1 MKKLLLALMCLMATG
16 VFAETVVL
24 DNLKKGSTKTLH
36 NGDVVTGKLQTNVI
50 LEIADGATIRLRN
63 ATINPGSPKY
73 AHEGHSGIHCKGSA
87 TILLEGSN
95 YVYPYG
101 GYAAGIFVEKGGDYY
116 GAGNNTIV
124 WKQYTLTID
133 AAPGASV
140 AKLDVIASNGAAIG
154 AGHKYYKN
162 ILSSH
167 HSCGSI
173 VINGG
178 EIFAYSNQGAGIG
191 GSHETS
197 CGDIT
202 INGGKVTAKSNSYS
216 AAIGSGWHQ
225 INAGSDYWS
234 ECGTIIINGG
244 EIIASA
250 GLHAAGIGSGWNG
263 ICGPIYINSGVT
275 SIHAKGYH
283 AIGKGYFDEGK
294 TYAFGGL
301 TLFNSYLA
309 NGQTVKEYDYPEPIV
324 PPVTCEVP
332 TNVRKQNITAST
344 ATISWNTS
352 ASADRYEVCYRVAAS
367 MSEEYNSVIVPDGTS
382 CVLENLMP
390 GTQYQVWVVAYCGDG
405 SVTTTKSTFTT
416 AGSQDPELLCP
427 VPTDLVVFAVGTDEA
442 TLNWYPGSEEQST
455 WYVYYRKKGTSSW
468 SEEMVTG
475 GLGKELKKFTLY
487 NLEPNTTYQVYITG
501 TCYVKSIGYWVD
513 NTSASN
519 QIEFTTEAL
528 GCITPSDVEVSE
540 ITDSEATLTWTPGS
554 ESQDQWYVSLKKHSD
569 SSWKKFAVN
578 DNMVVLT
585 ELQSQTSYD
594 VKVSAH
600 CGSAESTSTAVTT
613 FTTGAPVTTPCNKPG
628 LQFINITSTSAR
640 LVWSNN
646 TNNMFVCIEKASVG
660 HFPDGRWVY
669 QDYYDA
675 TGLEPNTQYM
685 ARVLARCGEDS
696 YSEYSEIEYFKTLPN
711 EQGIEETSSNS
722 PSRGEKILRDGQ
734 LYIIVG
740 DKTYD
745 ARGVEIKK

>member
-1 MKKLLLALMCLMATG
+1 MKKILLLTLMCLMATG
-16 VFAETVVL
+16 VFAELVVL
-24 DNLKKGSTKTLH
+24 NRLQSGSTKTLH
-36 NGDVVTGKLQTNVI
+36 DGDVVMGTLQTNVI
-50 LEIADGATIRLRN
+50 LKIADGATITLRN
-63 ATINPGSPKY
+63 ATICPGSPKY
-73 AHEGHSGIHCKGSA
+73 ANDSHSGIHCNGSA
-87 TILLEGSN
+87 TILLDGKN

-101 GYAAGIFVEKGGDYY
+101 SHAAGIFVEKGGDYY

-133 AAPGASV
+133 AAPGASE
-140 AKLDVIASNGAAIG
+140 AKLDVIADYGAAIG
-154 AGHKYYKN
+154 AGHKYFKN

-178 EIFAYSNQGAGIG
+178 DIYAYSSQGAGIG

-202 INGGKVTAKSNSYS
+202 INGGKVTAISNSYS
-216 AAIGSGWHQ
+216 AGIGSGWHQ

-244 EIIASA
+244 EIIAKA
-250 GLHAAGIGSGWNG
+250 GSFAAGIGSGNNG
-263 ICGPIYINSGVT
+263 MCGPIYINSAT

-283 AIGKGYFDEGK
+283 AIGKGRFDEGK

-309 NGQTVKEYDYPEPIV
+309 NGQTVTEYDYPEPIAPSV
-324 PPVTCEVP
+324 ICPVP
-332 TNVRKQNITAST
+332 TNVQKQNITAST
-344 ATISWNTS
+344 ATISWNSNTIP
-352 ASADRYEVCYRVAAS
+352 DRYEVCYRVAAS
-367 MSEEYNSVIVPDGTS
+367 MSEEYQSVFVHDGTS

-390 GTQYQVWVVAYCGDG
+390 GTQYQVWVVAQCGDG

-427 VPTDLVVFAVGTDEA
+427 VPTDLVVFAMGTDEA

-468 SEEMVTG
+468 SQEMVTG
-475 GLGKELKKFTLY
+475 GIGKELKKFTLY
-487 NLEPNTTYQVYITG
+487 NLQPNTTYQVYITG
-501 TCYVKSIGYWVD
+501 TCFVTSIGYWVD

-540 ITDSEATLTWTPGS
+540 ITASEATLTWAPGS
-554 ESQDQWYVSLKKHSD
+554 ESQDQWYVSLKKHSE
-569 SSWKKFAVN
+569 SSWKKFAVSSSIA
-578 DNMVVLT
+578 VLT
-585 ELQSQTSYD
+585 GLQPNTTYD
-594 VKVSAH
+594 VKVSSH
-600 CGSAESTSTAVTT
+600 CGSAESTSTAVTS
-613 FTTGAPVTTPCNKPG
+613 FTTGAPG
-628 LQFINITSTSAR
+628 
-640 LVWSNN
+640 
-646 TNNMFVCIEKASVG
+646 
-660 HFPDGRWVY
+660 
-669 QDYYDA
+669 
-675 TGLEPNTQYM
+675 
-685 ARVLARCGEDS
+685 
-696 YSEYSEIEYFKTLPN
+696 
-711 EQGIEETSSNS
+711 QGIDEVQGDNVQST
-722 PSRGEKILRDGQ
+722 KVLRDGQ

-745 ARGVEIKK
+745 ARGAEVK

>member
-1 MKKLLLALMCLMATG
+1 MRKNLLLALMCLMATG

-24 DNLKKGSTKTLH
+24 NRLQSGTTKTLH

-50 LEIADGATIRLRN
+50 LEIADGATITLQN
-63 ATINPGSPKY
+63 AIIAPGYPKY
-73 AHEGHSGIHCKGSA
+73 AHEGHSGIHCNGSA

-101 GYAAGIFVEKGGDYY
+101 GYAAGIFVEKGGAIY
-116 GAGNNTIV
+116 GGEGYITY
-124 WKQYTLTID
+124 KPYTLTID

-140 AKLDVIASNGAAIG
+140 AKLDVVANYGAAIG

-162 ILSSH
+162 VLSSH

-178 EIFAYSNQGAGIG
+178 EIFAYSKQGAGIG

-202 INGGKVTAKSNSYS
+202 INGGKVTAISFKYS

-250 GLHAAGIGSGWNG
+250 GSHAAGIGSGWNG
-263 ICGPIYINSGVT
+263 ICGPIFINSGVT

-309 NGQTVKEYDYPEPIV
+309 NGQTIAEYDYPEPIV
-324 PPVTCEVP
+324 PPATCEVP

-367 MSEEYNSVIVPDGTS
+367 MSEEYQSVFVPDGTS

-405 SVTTTKSTFTT
+405 SVTTTRSTFTT

-475 GLGKELKKFTLY
+475 GLGKEQKKYTLY

-540 ITDSEATLTWTPGS
+540 ITASEATLTWAPGS

-578 DNMVVLT
+578 DNIVVLT

-594 VKVSAH
+594 VKVSSH
-600 CGSAESTSTAVTT
+600 CGSAESTPTAVTT
-613 FTTGAPVTTPCNKPG
+613 FTTGAP
-628 LQFINITSTSAR
+628 
-640 LVWSNN
+640 
-646 TNNMFVCIEKASVG
+646 
-660 HFPDGRWVY
+660 
-669 QDYYDA
+669 
-675 TGLEPNTQYM
+675 
-685 ARVLARCGEDS
+685 
-696 YSEYSEIEYFKTLPN
+696 
-711 EQGIEETSSNS
+711 EQGIEEVQGDKVQST
-722 PSRGEKILRDGQ
+722 KVLRDGQ
-734 LYIIVG
+734 LYIVVG
-740 DKTYD
+740 DKMYD
-745 ARGVEIKK
+745 ARGVEVK

>member
-1 MKKLLLALMCLMATG
+1 MCLMATG

-50 LEIADGATIRLRN
+50 LKIADGATITLRN
-63 ATINPGSPKY
+63 VTITPGSPDDPKN
-73 AHEGHSGIHCKGSA
+73 GHSGIHCNGSA

-101 GYAAGIFVEKGGDYY
+101 DFAPGIFVEKGGAIY
-116 GAGNNTIV
+116 GGEGYITY
-124 WKQYTLTID
+124 KEYTLTID

-140 AKLDVIASNGAAIG
+140 AKLDVIATLGAAIG
-154 AGHKYYKN
+154 AGRKYFN
-162 ILSSH
+162 NRSASF

-178 EIFAYSNQGAGIG
+178 EIYAYSKGGSGIG
-191 GSHETS
+191 ASSETS

-202 INGGKVTAKSNSYS
+202 INGGKVTACSYGGS
-216 AAIGSGWHQ
+216 GCCAAIGSGFHI
-225 INAGSDYWS
+225 INTGSDYWS
-234 ECGTIIINGG
+234 ECGTITINGG
-244 EIIASA
+244 EIIAKA
-250 GLHAAGIGSGWNG
+250 GSSAAGIGSGLNG
-263 ICGPIYINSGVT
+263 ICGPIIINSGVT

-283 AIGKGYFDEGK
+283 AIGKGLFEEGK
-294 TYAFGGL
+294 TYKFGGL

-309 NGQTVKEYDYPEPIV
+309 NGQTVTEYDYPEPIV

-405 SVTTTKSTFTT
+405 SVTTTRSTFTT

-455 WYVYYRKKGTSSW
+455 FYIYYRKKGTSSW

-540 ITDSEATLTWTPGS
+540 ITASEATLTWTPGS

-578 DNMVVLT
+578 DNIVVLT

-600 CGSAESTSTAVTT
+600 CGSAESSSTAVTT
-613 FTTGAPVTTPCNKPG
+613 FTTGAPVTITCNKPD

-646 TNNMFVCIEKASVG
+646 TNSMFVCIEKAGVG

-696 YSEYSEIEYFKTLPN
+696 YSEYSEIEYFKTLPK
-711 EQGIEETSSNS
+711 EQGIEETPSNS
-722 PSRGEKILRDGQ
+722 PSRGEKILRDGK
-734 LYIIVG
+734 LLILVG

-745 ARGVEIKK
+745 ARGAEIKK

>member
-1 MKKLLLALMCLMATG
+1 MKKILLLALMCLMATG
-16 VFAETVVL
+16 GFAELVVL
-24 DNLKKGSTKTLH
+24 DRLQSGSTKTLH

-50 LEIADGATIRLRN
+50 LEIADGATITLRN
-63 ATINPGSPKY
+63 AIIAPGSPKY
-73 AHEGHSGIHCKGSA
+73 ADDSHSGIHCNGSA

-101 GYAAGIFVEKGGDYY
+101 GHAAGIFVEKGGDYY

-140 AKLDVIASNGAAIG
+140 AKLDVIANLGAAIG

-162 ILSSH
+162 VLSSH

-191 GSHETS
+191 GAHETS

-202 INGGKVTAKSNSYS
+202 INGGKVTAISFKNS

-225 INAGSDYWS
+225 INAGSNYWS

-250 GLHAAGIGSGWNG
+250 GSYAAGIGSGHNG

-275 SIHAKGYH
+275 SLHAEGYH

-309 NGQTVKEYDYPEPIV
+309 NGQTIAEYDYPEPIAPSV
-324 PPVTCEVP
+324 ICQVP
-332 TNVRKQNITAST
+332 TNVQKQNITAST

-352 ASADRYEVCYRVAAS
+352 ASADRYQVCYRVAAS
-367 MSEEYNSVIVPDGTS
+367 MSEEYQSVFVPDGTS
-382 CVLENLMP
+382 CVLENLIP

-405 SVTTTKSTFTT
+405 SVTTTRSTFTT

-427 VPTDLVVFAVGTDEA
+427 VPTDLVVFAMGTDEA

-475 GLGKELKKFTLY
+475 GLGKEQKRFTLY

-540 ITDSEATLTWTPGS
+540 ITASKATLTWAPGS

-569 SSWKKFAVN
+569 SSWEKVEFDVN
-578 DNMVVLT
+578 RVILWG
-585 ELQSQTSYD
+585 LQPNTSYD
-594 VKVSAH
+594 VKVSSQ
-600 CGSAESTSTAVTT
+600 CGSAESTPTAVTT
-613 FTTGAPVTTPCNKPG
+613 FTTGAPG
-628 LQFINITSTSAR
+628 
-640 LVWSNN
+640 
-646 TNNMFVCIEKASVG
+646 
-660 HFPDGRWVY
+660 
-669 QDYYDA
+669 
-675 TGLEPNTQYM
+675 
-685 ARVLARCGEDS
+685 
-696 YSEYSEIEYFKTLPN
+696 
-711 EQGIEETSSNS
+711 QGIEEVQGDKVQST
-722 PSRGEKILRDGQ
+722 KVLRDGQ
-734 LYIIVG
+734 LYIVVG
-740 DKTYD
+740 DKMYD
-745 ARGVEIKK
+745 ARGVEVR

>member
-36 NGDVVTGKLQTNVI
+36 YGDVVTGKLQTNVI
-50 LEIADGATIRLRN
+50 LEIADGATITLRN

-73 AHEGHSGIHCKGSA
+73 AHDGHSGIHCKGSA

-101 GYAAGIFVEKGGDYY
+101 GYAAGIFVEKGGALY
-116 GAGNNTIV
+116 GGDGYITY
-124 WKQYTLTID
+124 KPYTLTID

-250 GLHAAGIGSGWNG
+250 GSYAAGIGSGHNG
-263 ICGPIYINSGVT
+263 ICGPIYINSAT

-309 NGQTVKEYDYPEPIV
+309 NGQTVKEYDYPEPVV

-405 SVTTTKSTFTT
+405 SVTTTRSTFTT

-501 TCYVKSIGYWVD
+501 TCYVTSIGYWVD

-540 ITDSEATLTWTPGS
+540 ITASEATLTWTPGS
-554 ESQDQWYVSLKKHSD
+554 ESQDQWYVSLKKHSE

-578 DNMVVLT
+578 DNIVVLT

-594 VKVSAH
+594 VKVSSH

-613 FTTGAPVTTPCNKPG
+613 FTTGAPG
-628 LQFINITSTSAR
+628 
-640 LVWSNN
+640 
-646 TNNMFVCIEKASVG
+646 
-660 HFPDGRWVY
+660 
-669 QDYYDA
+669 
-675 TGLEPNTQYM
+675 
-685 ARVLARCGEDS
+685 
-696 YSEYSEIEYFKTLPN
+696 
-711 EQGIEETSSNS
+711 QGIEDVQGNKLQST
-722 PSRGEKILRDGQ
+722 KVLRDGQ
-734 LYIIVG
+734 LLIEHNG
-740 DKTYD
+740 KTYD

>member
-1 MKKLLLALMCLMATG
+1 MKKLLLALMCLMAGGTM
-16 VFAETVVL
+16 AETVVL

-36 NGDVVTGKLQTNVI
+36 YGDVVTGKLQTNVI
-50 LEIADGATIRLRN
+50 LEIADGATITLRN

-73 AHEGHSGIHCKGSA
+73 AHDGHSGIHCKGSA

-101 GYAAGIFVEKGGDYY
+101 GYAAGIFVEKGGALY
-116 GAGNNTIV
+116 GGDGYITY
-124 WKQYTLTID
+124 KPYTLTID

-250 GLHAAGIGSGWNG
+250 GSYAAGIGSGHNG

-405 SVTTTKSTFTT
+405 SVTTTRSTFTT

-475 GLGKELKKFTLY
+475 GLGKEQKRFTLY

-501 TCYVKSIGYWVD
+501 TCYVTSIGYWVD

-540 ITDSEATLTWTPGS
+540 ITASEATLTWTPGS

-578 DNMVVLT
+578 DNIVVLT

-594 VKVSAH
+594 VKVSSH

-613 FTTGAPVTTPCNKPG
+613 FTTGAPG
-628 LQFINITSTSAR
+628 
-640 LVWSNN
+640 
-646 TNNMFVCIEKASVG
+646 
-660 HFPDGRWVY
+660 
-669 QDYYDA
+669 
-675 TGLEPNTQYM
+675 
-685 ARVLARCGEDS
+685 
-696 YSEYSEIEYFKTLPN
+696 
-711 EQGIEETSSNS
+711 QGIEDVQGNKLQST
-722 PSRGEKILRDGQ
+722 KVLRDGK
-734 LYIIVG
+734 LLIIVG

>member
-36 NGDVVTGKLQTNVI
+36 YGDVVIGKLQTNVI
-50 LEIADGATIRLRN
+50 LEIADGATITLRN

-73 AHEGHSGIHCKGSA
+73 AHDGHSGIHCKGSA

-101 GYAAGIFVEKGGDYY
+101 GYAAGIFVEKGGALY
-116 GAGNNTIV
+116 GGDGYITY
-124 WKQYTLTID
+124 KPYTLTID

-250 GLHAAGIGSGWNG
+250 GSYAAGIGSGHNG

-309 NGQTVKEYDYPEPIV
+309 NGQTVKEYDYPEPVV

-405 SVTTTKSTFTT
+405 SVTTTRSTFTT

-475 GLGKELKKFTLY
+475 GLGKEQKKFTLY

-501 TCYVKSIGYWVD
+501 TCYVTSIGYWVD

-540 ITDSEATLTWTPGS
+540 VKASEATLTWTPGS

-578 DNMVVLT
+578 DNIVVLT

-594 VKVSAH
+594 VKVSSH

-613 FTTGAPVTTPCNKPG
+613 FTTGAPG
-628 LQFINITSTSAR
+628 
-640 LVWSNN
+640 
-646 TNNMFVCIEKASVG
+646 
-660 HFPDGRWVY
+660 
-669 QDYYDA
+669 
-675 TGLEPNTQYM
+675 
-685 ARVLARCGEDS
+685 
-696 YSEYSEIEYFKTLPN
+696 
-711 EQGIEETSSNS
+711 QGVEETPSNS

-734 LYIIVG
+734 LLIEHNG
-740 DKTYD
+740 KTYD

>member
-1 MKKLLLALMCLMATG
+1 MKKILLLTLMCLMATG
-16 VFAETVVL
+16 VFAELVVL
-24 DNLKKGSTKTLH
+24 NRLQSGTTKTLH
-36 NGDVVTGKLQTNVI
+36 NGDVVTGKLLTNVI
-50 LEIADGATIRLRN
+50 LEIADGATITLRN
-63 ATINPGSPKY
+63 ATIAPGYPKY
-73 AHEGHSGIHCKGSA
+73 AHEGHSGIHCNGSA

-101 GYAAGIFVEKGGDYY
+101 GYAAGIFVEKGGAIY
-116 GAGNNTIV
+116 GGEGYITY
-124 WKQYTLTID
+124 KPYTLTID

-140 AKLDVIASNGAAIG
+140 AKLDVVANYGAAIG

-162 ILSSH
+162 VLSSH

-178 EIFAYSNQGAGIG
+178 EIFAYSKQGAGIG

-202 INGGKVTAKSNSYS
+202 INGGKVTAISFKYS

-250 GLHAAGIGSGWNG
+250 GSHAAGIGSGWNG
-263 ICGPIYINSGVT
+263 ICGPIFINSGVT
-275 SIHAKGYH
+275 SLHAEGYH

-294 TYAFGGL
+294 TYVFGGL

-309 NGQTVKEYDYPEPIV
+309 NGQTIAEYDYPEPIV
-324 PPVTCEVP
+324 PPATCEVP

-344 ATISWNTS
+344 ATILWNTS
-352 ASADRYEVCYRVAAS
+352 ASADRYQVCYRVAAS
-367 MSEEYNSVIVPDGTS
+367 MSEEYQSVFVHDETG

-405 SVTTTKSTFTT
+405 SVTTTRSTFTT

-475 GLGKELKKFTLY
+475 GLGKEQKKYTLY

-501 TCYVKSIGYWVD
+501 TCFVKSIGYWVD

-540 ITDSEATLTWTPGS
+540 ITASEATLTWAPGS

-578 DNMVVLT
+578 DNIVVLT

-594 VKVSAH
+594 VKVSSH
-600 CGSAESTSTAVTT
+600 CGSAESTPTAVTT
-613 FTTGAPVTTPCNKPG
+613 FTTGAP
-628 LQFINITSTSAR
+628 
-640 LVWSNN
+640 
-646 TNNMFVCIEKASVG
+646 
-660 HFPDGRWVY
+660 
-669 QDYYDA
+669 
-675 TGLEPNTQYM
+675 
-685 ARVLARCGEDS
+685 
-696 YSEYSEIEYFKTLPN
+696 
-711 EQGIEETSSNS
+711 EQGIEEVQGDKVQST
-722 PSRGEKILRDGQ
+722 KVLRDGQ
-734 LYIIVG
+734 LYIVVG
-740 DKTYD
+740 DKMYD
-745 ARGVEIKK
+745 ARGVEVK

>member
-1 MKKLLLALMCLMATG
+1 MKKHLLLALMCLMATG

-24 DNLKKGSTKTLH
+24 NRLQSGSTKTLH
-36 NGDVVTGKLQTNVI
+36 DGDVVTGKLLTNVK
-50 LEIADGATIRLRN
+50 LKIADGATITLRN
-63 ATINPGSPKY
+63 AIIAPGSPKY
-73 AHEGHSGIHCKGSA
+73 ADDSHSGIHCNGSA
-87 TILLEGSN
+87 TILLEGIN
-95 YVYPYG
+95 RVYPYG
-101 GYAAGIFVEKGGDYY
+101 GHAAGIFVEKGGDYY

-140 AKLDVIASNGAAIG
+140 AKLDVIANLGAAIG

-191 GSHETS
+191 GAHETS

-202 INGGKVTAKSNSYS
+202 INGGKVTAISFKYS

-225 INAGSDYWS
+225 INAGSNYWS

-250 GLHAAGIGSGWNG
+250 GPSAAGIGSGNNG
-263 ICGPIYINSGVT
+263 KCGPIYINSGVT
-275 SIHAKGYH
+275 SLHAEGYH
-283 AIGKGYFDEGK
+283 AIGKGRFDEGK
-294 TYAFGGL
+294 TYDFGGL

-309 NGQTVKEYDYPEPIV
+309 NGQTIAEYDYPEPIAPSV
-324 PPVTCEVP
+324 ICPVP
-332 TNVRKQNITAST
+332 TNVQKQNITAST

-352 ASADRYEVCYRVAAS
+352 ASADRYKVCYRVAAS
-367 MSEEYNSVIVPDGTS
+367 MSEEYQSVFVPDGTS
-382 CVLENLMP
+382 CVLENLIP

-427 VPTDLVVFAVGTDEA
+427 VPTDLVVFAMGTDEA

-468 SEEMVTG
+468 SQEMVTG
-475 GLGKELKKFTLY
+475 GIGKELKKFTLY

-501 TCYVKSIGYWVD
+501 TCYVTSIGYWVD

-528 GCITPSDVEVSE
+528 GCITPSDVEV
-540 ITDSEATLTWTPGS
+540 W
-554 ESQDQWYVSLKKHSD
+554 
-569 SSWKKFAVN
+569 
-578 DNMVVLT
+578 
-585 ELQSQTSYD
+585 
-594 VKVSAH
+594 
-600 CGSAESTSTAVTT
+600 
-613 FTTGAPVTTPCNKPG
+613 
-628 LQFINITSTSAR
+628 R
-640 LVWSNN
+640 L
-646 TNNMFVCIEKASVG
+646 
-660 HFPDGRWVY
+660 R
-669 QDYYDA
+669 
-675 TGLEPNTQYM
+675 
-685 ARVLARCGEDS
+685 
-696 YSEYSEIEYFKTLPN
+696 LPR
-711 EQGIEETSSNS
+711 QH
-722 PSRGEKILRDGQ
+722 
-734 LYIIVG
+734 
-740 DKTYD
+740 
-745 ARGVEIKK
+745 